1 MVRALAGTGAAGRMA
16 YWAKCGQIRARSGR
30 RREFSRSRDEGDG
43 EGSRNGAA
51 TSGGSVSAGDGDR
64 ETERSPEVLGY
75 IWHSL
80 GVPVGRGG
88 QGWPPG
94 VGGYLRSSYR
104 ALGSGLGAPAG
115 RGQGS

>member
-1 MVRALAGTGAAGRMA
+1 MGQRRLEGRCLRGTD
-16 YWAKCGQIRARSGR
+16 W
-30 RREFSRSRDEGDG
+30 
-43 EGSRNGAA
+43 
-51 TSGGSVSAGDGDR
+51 

-104 ALGSGLGAPAG
+104 ALGSGLGALAG